1 MITNIYSSSNFIRKV
16 EDENQIVIQN
26 KVAEKTHKV
35 NYLKITNTLVSNT
48 SLVINTEDTKITLE
62 FLTKKEATNSLS
74 QLNDLIN
81 QLKKGTY
88 NFHSDF
94 LDHSNNSSDTTITPL
109 NFILKIENNGKY
121 SSIKVNTTNSV
132 YVLGSQVFIRSASN
146 GNPLVLDFEDKK
158 SALSQ
163 SKKLMKKLQQ
173 LRDSNFDDDVV
184 DDRILLRSPNK
195 VYSLSV
201 NDSGNLLTED
211 L

>member
-35 NYLKITNTLVSNT
+35 NYLKISNILVSNT
-48 SLVINTEDTKITLE
+48 SIVINTEDTKITLE

-163 SKKLMKKLQQ
+163 SKKLMEKLQN
-173 LRDSNFDDDVV
+173 LRDSNFDDDIV
-184 DDRILLRSPNK
+184 DDRIILRSPNK

-201 NDSGNLLTED
+201 DDSGNLLTED

>member
-1 MITNIYSSSNFIRKV
+1 MMTNIYSSSNFIRKV
-16 EDENQIVIQN
+16 ENENLIVIQN

-81 QLKKGTY
+81 QLKNGTY

-94 LDHSNNSSDTTITPL
+94 LDHSNNSSDTIIKPL

-132 YVLGSQVFIRSASN
+132 YVIGSQVFIRSSSN

>member
-1 MITNIYSSSNFIRKV
+1 MTNIYSSSNFIRKV
-16 EDENQIVIQN
+16 ENENLIVIEN

-62 FLTKKEATNSLS
+62 FLTKKE
-74 QLNDLIN
+74 
-81 QLKKGTY
+81 
-88 NFHSDF
+88 
-94 LDHSNNSSDTTITPL
+94 SDTTITPL